1 MDSNQKYIALV
12 TGGTGGLG
20 TAICQRL
27 HKDGYRVVATYNNA
41 EKAENWRVKMEE
53 EGYSF
58 EMHQVD
64 VSDYQSVEAMV
75 AKVEQEL
82 GPIDIL
88 VNNAGITK
96 DGQFRKMSVENWDA
110 VLKTNLYSVFN
121 CSRNV
126 INQMC
131 DRNYGRII
139 NISSV
144 NGQRGQFGQANYSAA
159 KAGMH
164 GFTKTLAMEVARKGI
179 TVNTISPGYIATDM
193 VMAVPEEIRN
203 KIVAEIPVGRMGGTE
218 EIAHLVSFLASKEAS
233 FITGANYAI
242 NGGQH
247 VY

>member
-1 MDSNQKYIALV
+1 MDSNEKYIALV

-20 TAICQRL
+20 TAICKRL
-27 HKDGYRVVATYNNA
+27 SNDGYHVVTSYNNA
-41 EKAENWRVKMEE
+41 EKAAKWKEQMKAD
-53 EGYSF
+53 GY
-58 EMHQVD
+58 EIDMYQVD
-64 VSDYQSVEAMV
+64 VSDYKSVENLV
-75 AKVEQEL
+75 AEVEKSL

-88 VNNAGITK
+88 VNNAGITR
-96 DGQFRKMSVENWDA
+96 DGQFRKMTVENWDA

-121 CSRNV
+121 CTRNV

-203 KIVAEIPVGRMGGTE
+203 KIVAEIPIGRMGGTE

>member
-1 MDSNQKYIALV
+1 MDTSRKYIALV
-12 TGGTGGLG
+12 TGATGGLG
-20 TAICQRL
+20 TAMCVRL
-27 HKDGYRVVATYNNA
+27 AQDGFHVIANYNSEGKA
-41 EKAENWRVKMEE
+41 AIWKEKMKEQ
-53 EGYSF
+53 GYNF
-58 EMHQVD
+58 DMYQCD
-64 VSDYQSVEAMV
+64 VSDYKAVNDMIQ
-75 AKVEQEL
+75 KVETAY
-82 GPIDIL
+82 GPIDVL
-88 VNNAGITK
+88 VNNAGITR
-96 DGQFRKMSVENWDA
+96 DGQFRKMTPENWDA
-110 VLKTNLYSVFN
+110 VMKTNLYSVFN
-121 CSRNV
+121 CTRNV
-126 INQMC
+126 INQMIE
-131 DRNYGRII
+131 REYGRII

-193 VMAVPEEIRN
+193 VMAVPEEVRN
-203 KIVAEIPVGRMGGTE
+203 KIVAEIPVGRLGGTE